1 MKLRTKT
8 FGMLLGMALIPMIIM
23 GSVNNFVSSH
33 ALNTLQESAVQAA
46 EETTI
51 EMIESQKRTVVML
64 AEQAALNQE
73 LLAAVESGDRTRIA
87 KVIDPLFQ
95 VLKPEGISVLEVGN
109 GMGQVNYR
117 GHNPQ
122 KFGDNKYEDPVVS
135 IALSKGIPVASVD
148 EGSSGLAVRGVAP
161 IKQGDVVRGSVMTGF
176 STNLDFA
183 ERLKHM
189 VNGEIGIYSAEKQQL
204 LVSTIA
210 GEQDQMTDSALI
222 ESVINQQQVYR
233 TQGEVNG
240 VPYDFLYV
248 PLTDYDKFKT
258 LGVLRIAKSRAAIAA
273 VERESL
279 LYTLGLA
286 LVVIVLAVLVATF
299 STRSIVRPMTA
310 VMKGLQR
317 ASGGHLTSAAPVK
330 TSGELQQLHDHYNS
344 MIQNVGELLATA
356 KATASRV
363 AGLTES
369 LSQGSEEA
377 SAAAEQ
383 VTQAID
389 AVATG
394 SDAQNDALQRANDRM
409 RTALG
414 SLEEIQKRAAGL
426 SELADEV
433 EEATEVGQRTM
444 NQTRAEMDSIHRQVE
459 QTADTMNL
467 LGEQSQKI
475 GHIVDLIGGIAGQTN
490 LLALNAAIEAARA
503 GEHGKGFAV
512 VADEVRKLAE
522 QSGKAA
528 EEIASL
534 IREMREQVDAS
545 IAGMQQGLTVVA
557 SGSRAVEET
566 EQAFQIV
573 RTSLSDVTREITHVH
588 RLTDEAADETS
599 GVEAEFQSIAAVS
612 EQTAASSQE
621 VAAAIEEQEA
631 TMAALAESMQEL
643 ALLAEELNTAVSRFT
658 FE

>member
-1 MKLRTKT
+1 MRTKT
-8 FGMLLGMALIPMIIM
+8 FGMLLGMALLPMIIM
-23 GSVNNFVSSH
+23 GSVNNFVSSQ
-33 ALNTLQESAVQAA
+33 ALESMQESAVRAA
-46 EETTI
+46 EETTVQ
-51 EMIESQKRTVVML
+51 MIESQKRSAMML
-64 AEQAALNQE
+64 AEQAALNKE
-73 LLAAVESGDRTRIA
+73 LIAAVDAEDRAKIA
-87 KVIDPLFQ
+87 KMIDPLFE
-95 VLKPEGISVLEVGN
+95 VLQQKGISVLEVGN
-109 GMGQVNYR
+109 GIGVVKYR

-122 KFGDNKYEDPVVS
+122 KFGDNKYHDPVVS
-135 IALSKGIPVASVD
+135 ISLMKGIPVASVD
-148 EGSSGLAVRGVAP
+148 EDSTGLTVRGVAP
-161 IKQGDVVRGSVMTGF
+161 IKDGNVVRGSVMAGF

-183 ERLKHM
+183 ERLKRM
-189 VNGEIGIYSAEKQQL
+189 VDGEIGIYSAVDQEL
-204 LVSTIA
+204 LVSTIP
-210 GEQDQMTDSALI
+210 GEQAGLTDTALI
-222 ESVINQQQVYR
+222 ESVMNQQQPYR

-240 VPYDFLYV
+240 VPYDLVYL
-248 PLTDYDKFKT
+248 PLTDYDNFKT
-258 LGVLRIAKSRAAIAA
+258 LGVLRIAKSREAIVAAQQ
-273 VERESL
+273 ESAL
-279 LYTLGLA
+279 DTLGLG
-286 LVVIVLAVLVATF
+286 LIVIVLAILTAIF
-299 STRSIVRPMTA
+299 STNSIVRPMTA
-310 VMKGLQR
+310 VRNGLQR
-317 ASGGHLTSAAPVK
+317 AAGGHLTPADKVK
-330 TSGELQQLHDHYNS
+330 ASGELKQLHDHYNG
-344 MIQNVGELLATA
+344 MIQNIGELLATA
-356 KATASRV
+356 KATAARV

-377 SAAAEQ
+377 SAAAGQ

-414 SLEEIQKRAAGL
+414 SLEQIQTRAAGL

-433 EEATEVGQRTM
+433 EEATGAGRRTM
-444 NQTRAEMDSIHRQVE
+444 VQTRVEMDSIQAQVE
-459 QTADTMNL
+459 QTAATMNL

-503 GEHGKGFAV
+503 GEQGKGFAV

-528 EEIASL
+528 QEIASL
-534 IREMREQVDAS
+534 IRGMREQVDVN
-545 IAGMQQGLTVVA
+545 IAAMQQGLTVVA
-557 SGSRAVEET
+557 AGRLAVEKS

-573 RTSLSDVTREITHVH
+573 GTTLDEVTREINEVH
-588 RLTDEAADETS
+588 RLTNAAADETS

-631 TMAALAESMQEL
+631 TLAALAESMQEL
-643 ALLAEELNTAVSRFT
+643 ALLAEELNREVARFT